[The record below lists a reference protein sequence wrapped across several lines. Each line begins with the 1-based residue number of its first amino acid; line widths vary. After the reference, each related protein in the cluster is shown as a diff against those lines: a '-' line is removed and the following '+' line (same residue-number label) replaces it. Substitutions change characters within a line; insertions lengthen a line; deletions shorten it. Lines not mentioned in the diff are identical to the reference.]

1 MRNKNKHQV
10 VTSGNYT
17 VTFDE
22 VVVVN
27 KTTGAATAI
36 TIPAAASSERP
47 SLTIID
53 GKGDANTNNI
63 TVTPVSGTINGAA
76 SLVLKDNY
84 GAVTLLDNGTE
95 WVVLSRGYSG
105 NVTPG
110 TVVAGQPLV
119 ANSSKDLA
127 SLRDVTL
134 RDTITTSG
142 VGAAAGTGVSAV
154 EYGNGAMHKTV
165 LTVAALPITVT
176 DTGGAGG
183 GQGSQKV
190 YDFPEGPI
198 QLIGSSYNLTTA
210 RSSTGI
216 AATAALVGSLGS
228 VAADNANA
236 TLTSTEAD
244 MIASTAGPLT
254 AGAGSL
260 KSHGSL
266 VATAFDGHTT
276 ALDAIL
282 NLAVPDAN
290 ISATDTITLNG
301 TITLTWANLGDY

>member
-1 MRNKNKHQV
+1 MRNKNKTQV

-22 VVVVN
+22 VVVVK
-27 KTTGAATAI
+27 KTTGAATTI
-36 TIPAAASSERP
+36 NIPAAASSERP
-47 SLTIID
+47 PLTIID

-63 TVTPVSGTINGAA
+63 TITPASGTINGAA

-84 GAVTLLDNGTE
+84 GAVTLMDNGSE

-105 NVTPG
+105 NLTPG

-119 ANSSKDLA
+119 ADSNKDLA

-134 RDTITTSG
+134 RDSITTSG
-142 VGAAAGTGVSAV
+142 VGAAAGTGVAAV

-165 LTVAALPITVT
+165 LTLTNLAIPIT
-176 DTGGAGG
+176 DGGVVVGG
-183 GQGSQKV
+183 EGGQKV
-190 YDFPEGPI
+190 YDFPEGVI
-198 QLIGSSYNLTTA
+198 QLLGASYNLTTA
-210 RSSTGI
+210 RVSTGI
-216 AATAALVGSLGS
+216 AAAAAMLGSLGS
-228 VAADNANA
+228 VVAAADV

-244 MIASTAGPLT
+244 MIASTTGTLT
-254 AGAGSL
+254 AGAGTL
-260 KSHGSL
+260 KKHGSL

-276 ALDAIL
+276 ALDAFL
-282 NLAVPDAN
+282 NLAVPDAD
-290 ISATDTITLNG
+290 ISANDTITVNG